1 MAKRAILHATDFS
14 TASRPALAKAIELS
28 RAARSPLLVLHVLNP
43 MMPIIGDRPV
53 EPPTYLELQK
63 ASRAWALK
71 QLARVAARAKA
82 RGVRAMP
89 ILVEGSEAGTIVRV
103 ARARRAAMIVMGT
116 HGRSGIERALL
127 GSVATR
133 VVSQATCPV
142 LTVRAR

>member
-43 MMPIIGDRPV
+43 MMPVIGDRPV
-53 EPPTYLELQK
+53 EPPTYLALQK

-89 ILVEGSEAGTIVRV
+89 ILVEGSEAGTILRV